1 MNNQS
6 VIRPTVALFVL
17 LTVIVG
23 GLYPAVV
30 TGLGK
35 AIFPDQAG
43 GSLVVRDGKPVGS
56 ALIGQNFTS
65 PGYFQ
70 GRPSATTATDASGK
84 TVDAPDK
91 AANSGGSNLGPTA
104 EALRQRIAADIKK
117 LQAENPGEPIPA
129 DLVTTSGSGLDPD
142 ISPAAAYFQIPRV
155 AAARHIDQTTLR
167 RLVAKQVRGRTLGLL
182 GAAHINVLELNL
194 ALDRLQVGGT

>member
-1 MNNQS
+1 MKHF
-6 VIRPTVALFVL
+6 RPALVMLLGLTMLTGVAYPL
-17 LTVIVG
+17 L
-23 GLYPAVV
+23 V
-30 TGLGK
+30 TGFVQL
-35 AIFPDQAG
+35 AFPSQAN
-43 GSLVVRDGKPVGS
+43 GSLVERDGRPVGS

>member
-1 MNNQS
+1 MKHF
-6 VIRPTVALFVL
+6 RPALVMLLGLTMLTGVAYPL
-17 LTVIVG
+17 L
-23 GLYPAVV
+23 V
-30 TGLGK
+30 TGFVQL
-35 AIFPDQAG
+35 AFPSQAN
-43 GSLVVRDGKPVGS
+43 GSLVERDGRPVGS

-84 TVDAPDK
+84 TVDAPDN